1 MTETPPDVPIS
12 PVRKI
17 FLSGASVIWIIPIL
31 ALLVALFV
39 AYRSYAERGPVII
52 VEFEEGAGIAAG
64 ETELRFRDVTVGVV
78 EKLGFT
84 GGLDKVTA
92 HIRVDKDVAPY
103 IDGGAVFWVV
113 QPEVTAQG
121 ITGLS
126 TVLSGVY
133 IEGSWD
139 QQIGPYAERFQGAS
153 TEPLIRPG
161 QGGLEIAFRSTA
173 NGDLTD
179 NAPILYKGIEVGRVG
194 YAKIAPQGNYAIVE
208 ALIFEEHRGLINDS
222 TRFWDAS
229 GFSVNI
235 GPAGAEI
242 DFSSLATLVG
252 GGITFDT
259 FVSGGEPVSD
269 GTVFEIY
276 PDKET
281 ARNSVF
287 NASEVDPLKMS
298 VVFDDNI
305 SGLIVGAPVELSG
318 LEIGEVDTLSGMV
331 DRERFGDSRVRL
343 NAILSIQPAHLGLRG
358 EVTADAALTFLKER
372 VKDGLRARLASASLL
387 TGGLKVEMVIVEDAE
402 EAVLQ
407 EAANGL
413 VVMPTTESDVSDAA
427 ATVEGVF
434 TRINSLPI
442 EELLSSAIS
451 FLNSAEAFVSDEDL
465 RETPQDVRTLLG
477 ELTGLVSSEDVKN
490 VPVALNA
497 TLTKIEGLVARL
509 EQERIVER
517 LGSALEGASEAAES
531 VSSSVAG
538 VPELVEQIQAVAAKA
553 DSLEVE
559 ELIAALS
566 DLTESAD
573 AVIGTEDAIALPG
586 SLKRALDEVNRT
598 LEELREGGAVENVN
612 RTLASARN
620 AADNIALSAKD
631 LPNVVSRLTGLFN
644 QAGRTIEGYDK
655 GEQLSRS
662 TERTL
667 REIQKA
673 AEALASLARTIER
686 NPNSLLLGR

>member
-12 PVRKI
+12 PVRKM

-358 EVTADAALTFLKER
+358 DVTADAALAFLKER

-387 TGGLKVEMVIVEDAE
+387 TGGLKVEMVIVEDVE

-559 ELIAALS
+559 ELIAALT

-573 AVIGTEDAIALPG
+573 AVIGTDDAIALPG